1 MGGRRFRLGRHRK
14 NAESKRQL
22 AGKNKPGRPKKQRQS
37 QTKPTTSAESTP
49 SRQTRSA
56 ARSMV
61 PPPQSLMTLRMLYES
76 LPAPVTQSWTAQYS
90 DENKQLQLCKLN
102 SLPSTSCQMLGITH
116 TLCVQDDLTWTV
128 FIHGNKL
135 HQISNTPLSGISST
149 LSPLSLQ
156 KLISILDEAKLIS
169 ILDEACICPGNPDGQ
184 FLPMATAHKCV
195 FVSGSVEE
203 KARLEKDFQVILN
216 GDVYHQTIRTATCS
230 LLVSQGKC
238 SSCKSYHPQLRAMY
252 SRWSKK
258 PAVSAKYTNI
268 RYLNTPQKKRK
279 MKELQVRAHTAE
291 KEVKKLRERIE
302 QCAEQKGVQIQPSLN
317 DDFLAIMTENNS
329 QVEKH
334 FPEGSF
340 RRLFWDQQFQAAK
353 TRDARQMRWH
363 PCMIRWCLNLKLLSS
378 AAYHSLRTSG
388 FLKLPSER
396 TLRDY
401 THFIKSKA
409 GFSSELDQLLAD
421 ESQVNIL
428 PEWKRHVIL
437 VLDEMKVKES
447 LVFDKHETEVV
458 GFVDMG
464 DVNNELADLERECST
479 TDQHPAIATHMLVLM
494 VRGVFTGL
502 RFPYAMQPVRG
513 NSSRKRRLFPDQEK
527 IDETPLPK
535 RGRSKK

>member
-1 MGGRRFRLGRHRK
+1 
-14 NAESKRQL
+14 
-22 AGKNKPGRPKKQRQS
+22 
-37 QTKPTTSAESTP
+37 
-49 SRQTRSA
+49 
-56 ARSMV
+56 
-61 PPPQSLMTLRMLYES
+61 
-76 LPAPVTQSWTAQYS
+76 
-90 DENKQLQLCKLN
+90 
-102 SLPSTSCQMLGITH
+102 MLGITH

-156 KLISILDEAKLIS
+156 KLISILDEA
-169 ILDEACICPGNPDGQ
+169 CICPGNPDDQ
-184 FLPMATAHKCV
+184 FLPMATAHKGV
-195 FVSGSVEE
+195 FVSGSGEE

-230 LLVSQGKC
+230 LLVGQGKC
-238 SSCKSYHPQLRAMY
+238 SSCKSYRPQLCAMY
-252 SRWSKK
+252 SRWSNKA
-258 PAVSAKYTNI
+258 AVSVKYTNN

-279 MKELQVRAHTAE
+279 LKELQVRAHTAE

-329 QVEKH
+329 QVEKY

-353 TRDARQMRWH
+353 TRDARQMQWH

-378 AAYHSLRTSG
+378 AAYHSLCTSG

-409 GFSSELDQLLAD
+409 GFNSELDQLLAD
-421 ESQVNIL
+421 ESQVSTL
-428 PEWKRHVIL
+428 PEWKRHVVL
-437 VLDEMKVKES
+437 VLDEMKVKEN

-479 TDQHPAIATHMLVLM
+479 ADQHPTIATHILVLM

-502 RFPYAMQPVRG
+502 RFPYAHFPTTTSKAEQLFDIVWEAIERIEHKKLKVIVVCSDGASTNRKIFRMHGESSCQPYHPVYKTTNRY
-513 NSSRKRRLFPDQEK
+513 SEEERPVFFMSDVPHLLKTTRKNWSHSFAHGCTRKLWVSYNVYQY
-527 IDETPLPK
+527 IMVHL
-535 RGRSKK
+535 SLLIL